1 MHFLEAGSHTHL
13 TLGRGDKSTL
23 RVVAIKELLEPWP
36 SKISIVEGKYI
47 ECGLNDASRWL
58 SGNAWANRGVVLRRQ
73 TPRKRAEGGVS
84 NNASR
89 NSKEARARQYTGD
102 QLRNLY
108 YY

>member
-1 MHFLEAGSHTHL
+1 MNVRDLHRAFPGGLEPCASYGCI
-13 TLGRGDKSTL
+13 GRGDRSTL
-23 RVVAIKELLEPWP
+23 LVVAIKYPLELWP

-58 SGNAWANRGVVLRRQ
+58 SGNAWANEGVVLRRQ

-89 NSKEARARQYTGD
+89 N
-102 QLRNLY
+102 
-108 YY
+108 